1 MVDGGEREFRG
12 RVIARVIGSCM
23 EDIAEFELLNE
34 EQIRESQILEMLERH
49 VVKYSQ
55 VLEARG
61 VEGFT
66 AAEQTEMRT
75 RLCRRAVDVDHKAV
89 VLSDERERAEPWIKL
104 RRPEWIAWTNYRTQL
119 EAEGK
124 SLKVIAEHEEVIDR
138 ALDLAG
144 DPMSGPRPLRKGLIM
159 GNVQSGKTMNFI
171 GLINKALDSGYHSII
186 ILGGHMNE
194 LRRQAQ
200 ERIDEGV
207 IELDD
212 ADNSSKVSSVRPSA
226 FTDTKND
233 LTKNTVRGRA
243 NLAAS
248 PGIYVI
254 KKNVSIL
261 KTLIEEIE
269 KSIDKSI
276 TSLPMLLIDDEADYA
291 SINTKYSDK
300 TYTSTNWEIK
310 RLLRLFSTATYVAYT
325 ATPFAN
331 VFIPFKDTVS
341 GEFDDDLFPSDFII
355 RMPTPA
361 NYRGQDFYF
370 PAVGELGVGPCREI
384 DLKEMDQWLPVK
396 HKKDHEIVGLTPQL
410 REAVFSFLIAIAI
423 RHLRGQENTH
433 NTMLVN
439 VSRFNDVQR
448 DVAAELLD
456 LKKNILSEIRAY
468 GGLPAAEAIAQSPVL
483 AEIGRLFQKEFDTSG
498 FSFSDVLN
506 VFHSHVL
513 EHGVEVELVN
523 GLAKPESKE
532 KGSLSYGSNKE
543 HGLWVIA
550 VGGLKLSRG
559 LTLEGLTTS
568 FFSRNALA
576 YDTLTQMCRWF
587 GYRDGYED
595 TCRLYLLR
603 ESYSHYC
610 YVADS
615 IRQLDKELVTMRLAN
630 ATPAEFGLKVKS
642 SDAALLI
649 TAKNK
654 LGSAKEIDFK
664 YRLWG
669 DVIHGARAKEDADTS
684 SRNLRILMDQVSE
697 WVGSSRDHRP
707 YRESHIFEGV
717 SYESLIDLLR
727 KLDIPRAGRHKNINP
742 LLSAL
747 SAMSQKGVEL
757 PTTILFS
764 RQSASTHRN
773 IDQTFKKNG
782 EPVEPEF
789 KIPLGFDA
797 PPVNGITRSMSL
809 KNGELFSPNVLIG
822 DSNDLSLLFGGD
834 LQDNSEARAR
844 YLEAPVLVIYLYR
857 AIVKDGDG
865 ETKRYRIANEESPVN
880 VAYSLHFPSQKKLKV
895 EVPEMDTDQ
904 KYYVNEV
911 FQEELELEE
920 TYDEDEVASA

>member
-1 MVDGGEREFRG
+1 MVDASEREFRD
-12 RVIARVIGSCM
+12 RVISRVVGSCM
-23 EDIAEFELLNE
+23 DDIADFELFSE
-34 EQIRESQILEMLERH
+34 EQIRESQILEILDRQLA
-49 VVKYSQ
+49 KYSKA
-55 VLEARG
+55 LEKK
-61 VEGFT
+61 GFESFT
-66 AAEQTEMRT
+66 VTELTGMRT
-75 RLCRRAVDVDHKAV
+75 RLCRRAVDVDHEAV
-89 VLSDERERAEPWIKL
+89 VLSDEHNRAEPWIKV
-104 RRPEWIAWTNYRTQL
+104 RRPEWVAWTNFRTLL

-144 DPMSGPRPLRKGLIM
+144 DPLGGPRKIRKGLIM

-186 ILGGHMNE
+186 VLGGHMNE

-200 ERIDEGV
+200 ERIDVGV

-212 ADNSSKVSSVRPSA
+212 ADHSSKASSLRPSA
-226 FTDTKND
+226 FTDRKSD
-233 LTKNTVRGRA
+233 LTKNTVRGRP

-291 SINTKYSDK
+291 SINTKYSAKD
-300 TYTSTNWEIK
+300 YTSTNKEIR
-310 RLLRLFSTATYVAYT
+310 RLLGLFDTATYVAYT

-331 VFIPFKDTVS
+331 VFIPFRATLS

-355 RMPTPA
+355 RMPTPS

-370 PAVGELGVGPCREI
+370 PAVGELGTGPCREI
-384 DLKEMDQWLPVK
+384 DQKTIDKWLPVK
-396 HKKDHEIVGLTPQL
+396 HKKDHEIVGLIPQL
-410 REAVFSFLIAIAI
+410 REAVYSFLISIVI
-423 RHLRGQENTH
+423 RHLRGQQNTH

-456 LKKNILSEIRAY
+456 FKNSILAELRAY
-468 GGLPAAEAIAQSPVL
+468 GGFSAKEAVSQSPLL
-483 AEIGRLFQKEFDTSG
+483 AEIKALFEKEFALSNC
-498 FSFSDVLN
+498 SFSEVLS

-513 EHGVEVELVN
+513 DHGVEVELVN

-532 KGSLSYGSNKE
+532 KGSLSYGSNE
-543 HGLWVIA
+543 ENGLWVIA

-587 GYRDGYED
+587 GYRDDYED

-654 LGSAKEIDFK
+654 LGTAKPIDFR

-669 DVIHGARAKEDADTS
+669 DVIHGARAKEDAGVAS
-684 SRNLRILMDQVSE
+684 ENLRVTMDKLAG
-697 WVGSSRDHRP
+697 WVASARNYRP
-707 YRESHIFEGV
+707 SNNSHIFEGV
-717 SYESLIDLLR
+717 SYESVIDLLR
-727 KLDIPRAGRHKNINP
+727 SLDIPRVGRHKNINP
-742 LLSAL
+742 LLNAL

-757 PTTILFS
+757 PTAILFS
-764 RQSASTHRN
+764 RQKASKHHAIDKTH
-773 IDQTFKKNG
+773 KKNG
-782 EPVEPEF
+782 EPAESEF
-789 KIPLGFDA
+789 RIPVSFADD
-797 PPVNGITRSMSL
+797 PINGITRSMSS

-822 DSNDLSLLFGGD
+822 DSDDLSLLIDGD
-834 LQDNSEARAR
+834 IHDNSEARACH
-844 YLEAPVLVIYLYR
+844 LESPVLVIYFYR
-857 AIVKDGDG
+857 AIVREGDG
-865 ETKRYRIANEESPVN
+865 KKKTYRLANEESPVN
-880 VAYSLHFPSQKKLKV
+880 VAYSLHFPTRRRV
-895 EVPEMDTDQ
+895 TVDVPEMDTDQ

-911 FQEELELEE
+911 FQQELELEE
-920 TYDEDEVASA
+920 TYDEDELADA

>member
-1 MVDGGEREFRG
+1 MVNVDEREYRDK
-12 RVIARVIGSCM
+12 VLARVIGSCM
-23 EDIAEFELLNE
+23 EEISEFELFNY
-34 EQIRESQILEMLERH
+34 EQIRESQILEMLDRQVE
-49 VVKYSQ
+49 KYSKIL
-55 VLEARG
+55 VIKGMECI
-61 VEGFT
+61 T
-66 AAEQTEMRT
+66 TAEQNGMRT
-75 RLCRRAVDVDHKAV
+75 RLCRRAVAVDQEAV
-89 VLSDERERAEPWIKL
+89 VLSDEHSRAAPWIKM
-104 RRPEWIAWTNYRTQL
+104 RRPTWNAWTNYRTLL

-124 SLKVIAEHEEVIDR
+124 SLKVITEHEEVIDR

-144 DPMSGPRPLRKGLIM
+144 DPLSGARKARKGLIM

-186 ILGGHMNE
+186 VLGGHMNE

-200 ERIDEGV
+200 ERIDAGV

-212 ADNSSKVSSVRPSA
+212 ADNSSKTASVRPSA
-226 FTDTKND
+226 FTDEKND
-233 LTKNTVRGRA
+233 LRKNTVRGRL

-291 SINTKYSDK
+291 SINTKYSAND
-300 TYTSTNWEIK
+300 YTSTNKEIR
-310 RLLRLFSTATYVAYT
+310 RLLGLFDTATYVAYT

-370 PAVGELGVGPCREI
+370 PATGELGVGPCREI
-384 DLKEMDQWLPVK
+384 DQRKLDEWLPVK
-396 HKKDHEIVGLTPQL
+396 HKKDHEIFGLTSQL
-410 REAVFSFLIAIAI
+410 REAVYSFLTSIAI
-423 RHLRGQENTH
+423 RHLRGQQNTH

-456 LKKNILSEIRAY
+456 LKNNILSEIRAY
-468 GGLPAAEAIAQSPVL
+468 GGLPVKDAISQSPL
-483 AEIGRLFQKEFDTSG
+483 LNDLGALFEKEFDLSG
-498 FSFSDVLN
+498 FTFSDVLN
-506 VFHSHVL
+506 VFHRHVVD
-513 EHGVEVELVN
+513 HGIEVELVN
-523 GLAKPESKE
+523 GLAKPDSKE
-532 KGSLSYGSNKE
+532 KGSLSYGSNE
-543 HGLWVIA
+543 QNGLWVIA

-595 TCRLYLLR
+595 TCRLYLLS

-615 IRQLDKELVTMRLAN
+615 MRQLDKELVTMRLAN
-630 ATPAEFGLKVKS
+630 ATPAEFGLKVKT

-654 LGSAKEIDFK
+654 LGTAKSIDFK

-669 DVIHGARAKEDADTS
+669 DVIHGARAKEDAEIS
-684 SRNLRILMDQVSE
+684 AENLRITMAQLSDWVASARSYRCSE
-697 WVGSSRDHRP
+697 R
-707 YRESHIFEGV
+707 SHVFEGA
-717 SYESLIDLLR
+717 SYESVTDLLR
-727 KLDIPRAGRHKNINP
+727 SLDIPRAGRHKNINP
-742 LLSAL
+742 LLHAL
-747 SAMSQKGVEL
+747 TAMSLKGAGL
-757 PTTILFS
+757 PTVILFS
-764 RQSASTHRN
+764 RQGASKHQH
-773 IDQTFKKNG
+773 IDHTFKKNG
-782 EPVEPEF
+782 DPVEAEF
-789 KIPLGFDA
+789 RVPVSFHA
-797 PPVNGITRSMSL
+797 PPINGITRSMSI
-809 KNGELFSPNVLIG
+809 KDGEIFSRNVLIG
-822 DSNDLSLLFGGD
+822 DSNDLRLLVDGK
-834 LQDNSEARAR
+834 LHDNSEARACH
-844 YLEAPVLVIYLYR
+844 LESPVLVLYLYR
-857 AIVKDGDG
+857 AIVRQVGSKPI
-865 ETKRYRIANEESPVN
+865 RYRLANEESPVN
-880 VAYSLHFPSQKKLKV
+880 VAYSLHFPSQGKV
-895 EVPEMDTDQ
+895 GVDVPEMDTDQ
-904 KYYVNEV
+904 KYFVNEV
-911 FQEELELEE
+911 FQQELELEE
-920 TYDEDEVASA
+920 TFDEDEVVDD